1 MDDVKKPIRDALET
15 LKELQSYES
24 SYANINKIQQVVNRF
39 AELERVCD
47 MLAEALAE
55 VEGRSKDEVLTDY
68 YGKTGI

>member
-47 MLAEALAE
+47 MLAEALAG
-55 VEGRSKDEVLTDY
+55 VEGRNKDEVLTDY
-68 YGKTGI
+68 FGKVGI